1 MTTQFGYG
9 NVRVATATRT
19 GTATPSGD
27 AVAVHVQTDGTTAA
41 AVVDGIGHSHRVASV
56 AELLATV
63 MARVAARRGS
73 LAGLLTGTELV
84 ADKGA
89 GDEQEPDAVAVVAT
103 VTASATAS
111 WSTSGSTSASEE
123 ERIRVAWVGD
133 CRAYAL
139 EGGRLRPLTADHNL
153 AEHLALCGYTGEI
166 PRQAAKWVRT
176 TVRSAAVATV
186 SEAWTRSPL
195 VVLMSDGVHDQ
206 VPHGAMEA
214 LALRYEDDPQA
225 LSEALVA
232 AATGADGVRDDATAL
247 VIRRG

>member
-1 MTTQFGYG
+1 M
-9 NVRVATATRT
+9 VATAT
-19 GTATPSGD
+19 ATESC
-27 AVAVHVQTDGTTAA
+27 
-41 AVVDGIGHSHRVASV
+41 
-56 AELLATV
+56 
-63 MARVAARRGS
+63 
-73 LAGLLTGTELV
+73 
-84 ADKGA
+84 
-89 GDEQEPDAVAVVAT
+89 
-103 VTASATAS
+103 
-111 WSTSGSTSASEE
+111 STSASAEE

-139 EGGRLRPLTADHNL
+139 EGVRLWPLTADHNL
-153 AEHLALCGYTGEI
+153 AERLALAGYTAET
-166 PRQAAKWVRT
+166 PRRAATWVRT

-232 AATGADGVRDDATAL
+232 AAATGADGIRDDTPPPS
-247 VIRRG
+247 